1 MNFPSNLHY
10 TASHEW
16 ARVEPDGLITI
27 GITSLAQ
34 DSLGELVYVELP
46 ALGRQFQPGE
56 SAAVV
61 ESTKAASDVYCPVA
75 GEVTAVNESLSQNP
89 QTVNESPYEQGW
101 LYRIKPSQE
110 AAKAVAALLNAEAY
124 KAQAESNPS

>member
-16 ARVEPDGLITI
+16 ARVEPDGQITI
-27 GITSLAQ
+27 GITALAQ

-46 ALGRQFQPGE
+46 ALGRQFQTGE
-56 SAAVV
+56 AAAVV

-75 GEVTAVNESLSQNP
+75 GEVTEVNEALSQNP

-110 AAKAVAALLNAEAY
+110 AAAAVAALLNAEAY

>member
-16 ARVEPDGLITI
+16 ARVEPDGQITI
-27 GITSLAQ
+27 GITALAQ

-46 ALGRQFQPGE
+46 ALGRQFQTGE
-56 SAAVV
+56 AAAVV

-75 GEVTAVNESLSQNP
+75 GEVTVVNEALSQNP

-110 AAKAVAALLNAEAY
+110 AAAAVAALLNAEAY

>member
-1 MNFPSNLHY
+1 MNFPSDLRY

-16 ARVEPDGLITI
+16 ARVEPDGLITV
-27 GITSLAQ
+27 GITELAQ

-46 ALGRQFQPGE
+46 AVGRQFQSGD

-75 GEVTAVNESLSQNP
+75 GEVAAINEDLSQNP
-89 QTVNESPYEQGW
+89 QTVNESPYEKGW
-101 LYRIKPSQE
+101 LYKIKPTQ
-110 AAKAVAALLNAEAY
+110 AASAAVASMLDAEAY

>member
-1 MNFPSNLHY
+1 MNFPSDLRY

-16 ARVEPDGLITI
+16 ARVESDGQITI
-27 GITSLAQ
+27 GITALAQ

-56 SAAVV
+56 TAAVV

-75 GEVTAVNESLSQNP
+75 GEVTAVNEALSQNP

-101 LYRIKPSQE
+101 LYRIKPSDE
-110 AAKAVAALLNAEAY
+110 PTAAVAALLNAEAY